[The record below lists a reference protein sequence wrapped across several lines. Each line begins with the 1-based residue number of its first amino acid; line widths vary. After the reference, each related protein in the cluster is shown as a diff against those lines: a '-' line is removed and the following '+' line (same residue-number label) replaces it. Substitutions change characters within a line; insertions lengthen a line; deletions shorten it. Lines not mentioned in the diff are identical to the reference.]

1 MGLLNSVF
9 GPAEPKPKQS
19 NEMSPAKTLAHQ
31 IAAKV
36 IGEMSLSAFTD
47 KQIIQLM
54 DAGIELFEKEPARVS
69 LQAPCIIYGDI
80 HGNLPYFLKFFS
92 HGHVEPQILKL
103 LPPNSNLLFL
113 GDYVDRGDFS
123 LELVALLVSLKVLFP
138 NKVILLRGNHE
149 VESTNRNYT
158 FYTEVETKRTD
169 FDSVYQACNKLFTK
183 LPLCAVISNTFLCM
197 HGGLP
202 RPECW
207 DALMGDNFEK
217 PQSDGEID
225 DSNLYLDV
233 LWSDVTN
240 DANKLRLYK
249 KYEPDMAMQGDW
261 SNYRFNQWCNAGIEF
276 NDDFVEKFCNRFPN
290 IRGVFRAHRHEEK
303 GHKINKGR
311 TVCTVFSSP
320 NYVEDAKYSGTA
332 LKLSADLKR
341 LHFTVNV
348 GQKAASAHLHNFNI
362 GHTVQAT
369 WAKLVNGG
377 QLVQHIANSQVGMA
391 LINGTSQLAL
401 PSAAPPAATAKAG
414 GGSVCGRERLEL
426 LSDMDELESLH
437 SSMTGAAADI
447 GGGESDDEN
456 IESVAMVDS
465 FGDQVENALDKRVS
479 IRTKAMDNI
488 LLVLHKHCIPDNVL
502 KWRCPIAEI
511 IEKNLKRTSEEAVR
525 ACSLAA
531 LISLQLGVDIEDEMC
546 AVLEVMRQ
554 ICADASAGEAVRASC
569 AQAIGICVYL
579 SVESRGH
586 RFAALQT
593 LKNVWV
599 GMKPTG
605 TDGTSLF
612 SSAIASW
619 ALLLERFEPSFITAA
634 IDEVQPKMCAF
645 LESTTVEARISAGE
659 ALATVFEIAVKSL
672 GDDFRFRN
680 HAELARLLGDLALD
694 SSKQRAKRDKKLQRM
709 TFRQLNDVLA
719 VDSSTLTT
727 ALAQQQQQQQ
737 QHYRPCRP
745 VLLTTV
751 RFNGQRET
759 LTVQGCHAKL
769 LYDAM
774 CQLLQ
779 SDLNRH
785 LTSNEVLREL
795 FDLGPVL
802 NEDEP
807 QKLTKAQKSERLS
820 QFGEQQK
827 QRNISRSKGRSKKM
841 GGKHDFD
848 DD

>member
-1 MGLLNSVF
+1 MGKKRN
-9 GPAEPKPKQS
+9 
-19 NEMSPAKTLAHQ
+19 T
-31 IAAKV
+31 
-36 IGEMSLSAFTD
+36 
-47 KQIIQLM
+47 
-54 DAGIELFEKEPARVS
+54 
-69 LQAPCIIYGDI
+69 
-80 HGNLPYFLKFFS
+80 
-92 HGHVEPQILKL
+92 
-103 LPPNSNLLFL
+103 
-113 GDYVDRGDFS
+113 
-123 LELVALLVSLKVLFP
+123 
-138 NKVILLRGNHE
+138 NKV
-149 VESTNRNYT
+149 T
-158 FYTEVETKRTD
+158 
-169 FDSVYQACNKLFTK
+169 
-183 LPLCAVISNTFLCM
+183 
-197 HGGLP
+197 
-202 RPECW
+202 
-207 DALMGDNFEK
+207 
-217 PQSDGEID
+217 
-225 DSNLYLDV
+225 
-233 LWSDVTN
+233 
-240 DANKLRLYK
+240 
-249 KYEPDMAMQGDW
+249 
-261 SNYRFNQWCNAGIEF
+261 
-276 NDDFVEKFCNRFPN
+276 
-290 IRGVFRAHRHEEK
+290 
-303 GHKINKGR
+303 
-311 TVCTVFSSP
+311 
-320 NYVEDAKYSGTA
+320 
-332 LKLSADLKR
+332 
-341 LHFTVNV
+341 
-348 GQKAASAHLHNFNI
+348 
-362 GHTVQAT
+362 
-369 WAKLVNGG
+369 
-377 QLVQHIANSQVGMA
+377 
-391 LINGTSQLAL
+391 LAL
-401 PSAAPPAATAKAG
+401 PSSAPSAATAKAG

-426 LSDMDELESLH
+426 LSDMDEVESVH

-554 ICADASAGEAVRASC
+554 ICADGSAGEAVRASC

-680 HAELARLLGDLALD
+680 HAELARLLGELALD

-719 VDSSTLTT
+719 VDGSTLTT
-727 ALAQQQQQQQ
+727 ALAQQHQQQ
-737 QHYRPCRP
+737 QHHRPCRP
-745 VLLTTV
+745 VLLTT
-751 RFNGQRET
+751 
-759 LTVQGCHAKL
+759 GCHAKL